1 MSEALAFADAVAARC
16 ASVLAQ
22 KTTRSARCLVGNVPF
37 RLVAPTGAG
46 ERWIGS
52 ALPAADGT
60 TARDDEHTIT
70 VWDGASPDTAPPPRP
85 WRANAHEPL
94 GLVEG
99 FCDERVRCGFD
110 VHTGSLIVQDGAANA
125 SYVWYSDL
133 AALPA
138 WAQAS
143 PFRIA
148 LSWLAN
154 SHGMQIVH
162 GAAVAIAGRAAL
174 LFGEG
179 GAGKS
184 TTALACALS
193 GMAYLGDDYC
203 VAEPSSRRVHL
214 LYKTAKLFS
223 PSLRILPHVR
233 PWLMNAERL
242 GQEKGVIFL
251 NSSQIA
257 FSPSAEIAAIL
268 LPRVTGHAT
277 ATLRKASSRDALHA
291 VLPSTVRGMMGGTT
305 ATASLLMKLAN
316 SAPVYHLDLGT
327 EIESVV
333 DAVSSALEGRHV

>member
-46 ERWIGS
+46 DRWIGS

-70 VWDGASPDTAPPPRP
+70 VWDGASPDTAPPP
-85 WRANAHEPL
+85 
-94 GLVEG
+94 
-99 FCDERVRCGFD
+99 
-110 VHTGSLIVQDGAANA
+110 S
-125 SYVWYSDL
+125 
-133 AALPA
+133 
-138 WAQAS
+138 
-143 PFRIA
+143 

-223 PSLRILPHVR
+223 PSLRMLPHVR

-268 LPRVTGHAT
+268 LPRVTSHAI